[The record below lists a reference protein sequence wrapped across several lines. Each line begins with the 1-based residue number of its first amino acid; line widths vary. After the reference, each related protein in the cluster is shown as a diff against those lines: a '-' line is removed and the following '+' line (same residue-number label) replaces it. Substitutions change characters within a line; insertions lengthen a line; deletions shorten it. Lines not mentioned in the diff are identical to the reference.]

1 MFGINIGNLKKK
13 KILSTLKN
21 TINLSITYS
30 KCDHEYDKIFKEE
43 ISIERLKVLGLI
55 ATIEEYNKI
64 HNHV

>member
-1 MFGINIGNLKKK
+1 MKIYCNIWNKYRKSKKK
-13 KILSTLKN
+13 KQILSTLKN

-55 ATIEEYNKI
+55 ATI
-64 HNHV
+64 